1 MNDMVLFLV
10 VAAALI
16 FVGLFVWSR
25 MEAKKSEGQNISLT
39 QEPNTMYQKL
49 RSVIPSKGSDAASVT
64 LVHTEEQP
72 VEEQVQKASSINA
85 TEELK
90 VQEEPPSK
98 AEVPVTPTQEKA
110 PEPVVEPKVVEAPV
124 VPKAEEKV
132 ETTKQEEP
140 KVEEEKTNEAF
151 PTFLNGFSQKQ
162 TDNNEVVKPIEPVSN
177 TNEKASPV
185 FDLVEEP
192 SQPAQAPVKKEPE
205 ELLIPVKPTFPKEGM
220 LNFEFDDLTESV
232 GMIQA
237 MTPLTGTQML
247 DMAKNLRKLNLPIRI
262 YVRSIDNKRWY
273 EPRAEGS
280 YNEMAVVLLLATRQS
295 FINEM
300 DASRFAVAIQQAGI
314 ALDADSDTEPA
325 QEIERRAKR
334 LYDAITSLD
343 VQLSI
348 VLSSREVI
356 PTQELSEAARLAGF
370 TQLNPTRFFLGN
382 AKQIGE
388 ATIFLR
394 VADYDRHQL
403 TLVLDA
409 PLATPNSKPLHQ
421 LFSVANDL
429 SCRLGLEMQD
439 TRGQPINS
447 EAAQAI
453 HNQLSKYYQQMSRA
467 EIQPGSPRSRILF
480 SRE

>member
-49 RSVIPSKGSDAASVT
+49 RSVMPSKGSDAASVT

-72 VEEQVQKASSINA
+72 VAEQVQVAANVQ
-85 TEELK
+85 TTQEYK
-90 VQEEPPSK
+90 VQEQP
-98 AEVPVTPTQEKA
+98 
-110 PEPVVEPKVVEAPV
+110 PKVVVQPTAVPEKRSEATQESKQPETPIAAV
-124 VPKAEEKV
+124 VEEKV
-132 ETTKQEEP
+132 NTPEKEVE
-140 KVEEEKTNEAF
+140 KVEEKKPTEAF
-151 PTFLNGFSQKQ
+151 PTFLNGFTQKQ
-162 TDNNEVVKPIEPVSN
+162 TADNELVKPIEPVSN
-177 TNEKASPV
+177 AKEKTSPV

-192 SQPAQAPVKKEPE
+192 SEPAQAPAKKEPE
-205 ELLIPVKPTFPKEGM
+205 ELLVPVKPTFPKEGM

-237 MTPLTGTQML
+237 MTPLTGSQML

-280 YNEMAVVLLLATRQS
+280 YNEMAIVLLLATRQS
-295 FINEM
+295 YINEM

-348 VLSSREVI
+348 VLSCREVI

-439 TRGQPINS
+439 TCGQPINS

-453 HNQLSKYYQQMSRA
+453 HNQLSKYYQQMARA

>member
-49 RSVIPSKGSDAASVT
+49 RSVMPSKGSEAASVT

-72 VEEQVQKASSINA
+72 VTEQVQPSLNVQVPQEI
-85 TEELK
+85 K
-90 VQEEPPSK
+90 VQEQSPKVEVQPVVSQDKVSEISVKSNSP
-98 AEVPVTPTQEKA
+98 EVPAT
-110 PEPVVEPKVVEAPV
+110 PVVE
-124 VPKAEEKV
+124 EKNNTV
-132 ETTKQEEP
+132 KKEEP
-140 KVEEEKTNEAF
+140 KVEEKKSTETF
-151 PTFLNGFSQKQ
+151 PTFLNGFNQKE
-162 TDNNEVVKPIEPVSN
+162 TSNNEIVKPIEPVSN
-177 TNEKASPV
+177 AKEKASPI
-185 FDLVEEP
+185 FELVEEP
-192 SQPAQAPVKKEPE
+192 VQPTQVPIKKEPE
-205 ELLIPVKPTFPKEGM
+205 ELLVPAKPSFPKEGM

-237 MTPLTGTQML
+237 MTPLTGTQMV

-273 EPRAEGS
+273 EPRPEGS

-295 FINEM
+295 YINEM